1 MISVILIEPQT
12 EGNVGAIA
20 RVMKNFELK
29 ELILVNPQC
38 NHLGLD
44 AVSRAK
50 HGKDILKKAK
60 VKKVNYLK
68 SFDYLIGTTAMLG
81 TDYNIPRSP
90 ITPEQMAGR
99 LPKKGKNGI
108 VFGRE
113 SSGLTNKEVQMCD
126 FVVTIP
132 CSKKYPTLNL
142 SHAATILFYE
152 LFKVG
157 EGEKVGEHITM
168 ASKKEKEVILSSV
181 DDVLNKLDFQTKEK
195 KDTQKI
201 IWKRIVGKSFLTKR
215 EAFALIGFFKKVG
228 KK

>member
-1 MISVILIEPQT
+1 MVIVILIEPLT

-29 ELILVNPQC
+29 ELVLINPKC

-50 HGKDILKKAK
+50 HGKDILRKAK
-60 VKKVNYLK
+60 VKKFNYLK

-81 TDYNIPRSP
+81 SDYNIPRSP
-90 ITPEQMAGR
+90 ITPEQMAGK
-99 LPKKGKNGI
+99 LSKGKVGI

-142 SHAATILFYE
+142 SHAAAILFYE
-152 LFKVG
+152 LFRKVG
-157 EGEKVGEHITM
+157 SEGVGEHIAM

-181 DDVLNKLDFQTKEK
+181 DDVLNKLEWQTKEK

-215 EAFALIGFFKKVG
+215 EAFALIGFFKKLKG
-228 KK
+228 Q